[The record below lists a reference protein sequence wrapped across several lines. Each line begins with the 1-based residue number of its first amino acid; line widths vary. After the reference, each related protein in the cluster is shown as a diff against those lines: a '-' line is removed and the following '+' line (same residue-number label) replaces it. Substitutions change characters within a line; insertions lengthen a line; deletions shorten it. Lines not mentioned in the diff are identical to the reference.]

1 MTAPPDV
8 TALVRAGHLVEV
20 EPGLFRRPP
29 NPEGTT
35 GQPTC
40 RWCRAPATAL
50 RDATALCRSC
60 AMIVDE
66 LAEHAGRLGPG
77 VT

>member
-50 RDATALCRSC
+50 CDATALCRSC

-66 LAEHAGRLGPG
+66 LAEHAHRHGGG
-77 VT
+77 T